1 MKNTVNI
8 EKWQI
13 LNPMAAK
20 SKVIKQRAHLFINLL
35 IWEDL
40 FQTNQIYSLTFKYFL
55 VDCLVGN
62 LIVLFMSSHDSTK
75 ASISWLLLYMA
86 EYPDIQ
92 KKIHDE
98 IDSVVGRDGIIYFDD
113 KAKFPYTMATIFE
126 VLRHVS
132 IAPLTPPRM

>member
-1 MKNTVNI
+1 
-8 EKWQI
+8 
-13 LNPMAAK
+13 
-20 SKVIKQRAHLFINLL
+20 
-35 IWEDL
+35 
-40 FQTNQIYSLTFKYFL
+40 
-55 VDCLVGN
+55 
-62 LIVLFMSSHDSTK
+62 
-75 ASISWLLLYMA
+75 MA

-132 IAPLTPPRM
+132 IAPLSPPRM